1 MDIEFDRKSGWSPT
15 RARLQE
21 TLLPL
26 LAWAVLSGPGNAQ
39 AFCFTWNTPEFFV
52 AAEPADVRRCLAEGA
67 DVNARDDDGMTPLH
81 WATRIGFWQTVATLL
96 VTGAGVNARNEHGW
110 TPLHFAVDSGNPL
123 NVSAVL
129 VAGADI
135 EARTEEGFT
144 PLHLATK
151 ARTRYVERLVE
162 VLLDAG
168 ADAKARAMN
177 GRTPFDFAEENADY
191 LAGTVVY
198 WRLFEAQFQ

>member
-1 MDIEFDRKSGWSPT
+1 RKSQGGT
-15 RARLQE
+15 LQG
-21 TLLPL
+21 TP
-26 LAWAVLSGPGNAQ
+26 SNAI
-39 AFCFTWNTPEFFV
+39 A
-52 AAEPADVRRCLAEGA
+52 L
-67 DVNARDDDGMTPLH
+67 
-81 WATRIGFWQTVATLL
+81 
-96 VTGAGVNARNEHGW
+96 
-110 TPLHFAVDSGNPL
+110 
-123 NVSAVL
+123 
-129 VAGADI
+129 
-135 EARTEEGFT
+135 GFT